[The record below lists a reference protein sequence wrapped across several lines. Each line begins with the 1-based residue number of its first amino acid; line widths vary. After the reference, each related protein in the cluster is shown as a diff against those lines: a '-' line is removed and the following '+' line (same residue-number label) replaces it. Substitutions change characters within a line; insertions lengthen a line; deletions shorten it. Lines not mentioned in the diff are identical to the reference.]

1 MKHEKKLAFIIIALI
16 LFLLIIQTINFK
28 VNEIKDSPYKV
39 QEKNKSSTPPS
50 AISNN
55 TIEKID
61 MEDIS
66 YGPLEKNKLDIYYPE
81 NANFPLPATIY
92 IHGGGFTVGD
102 KNQINTDYKEQK
114 NKFLENNIIVIS
126 INYRLLNEATL
137 NEILDEDIVNAVQ
150 FIKYHSEEYG
160 IDKENIGLWG
170 SSAGGGSA
178 LYLGAHEDFQDLNS
192 TNEIKRESTKVKVI
206 GHINSQ
212 ATYNLSQ
219 WESILEINDSPKLD
233 GILEILSQ
241 KNEGG
246 IDMLA
251 DLDVS
256 DPPIYIENLRENIDL
271 NEHPEAITK
280 NIVNHHPKHGI
291 YLYEHASSI
300 GITSKLV
307 TQSNEGDAD
316 IIEFFLKYLG

>member
-1 MKHEKKLAFIIIALI
+1 MKHEKKLVFIVIILI
-16 LFLLIIQTINFK
+16 LLVLIIQSINFK
-28 VNEIKDSPYKV
+28 VNKIKDNSDDIP
-39 QEKNKSSTPPS
+39 QKNESVVYPP

-55 TIEKID
+55 TIEKTD

-66 YGPLEKNKLDIYYPE
+66 YGSFEENKLDIYYPK

-92 IHGGGFTVGD
+92 VHGGGFTTGD
-102 KNQINTDYKEQK
+102 KDQINTIYNKQK
-114 NKFLENNIIVIS
+114 NEFLDSNIIVIS

-137 NEILDEDIVNAVQ
+137 NEILDEDIVGAVQ
-150 FIKYHSEEYG
+150 FIKYNSEEYG
-160 IDKENIGLWG
+160 IDKENIGIWG

-178 LYLGAHEDFQDLNS
+178 LYLGVHEDFQNLNS
-192 TNEIKRESTKVKVI
+192 ANEIKRESTKVKVI

-212 ATYNLSQ
+212 ATYDLSQ
-219 WESILEINDSPKLD
+219 WESILDVNDSPKLN

-246 IDMLA
+246 IDMLT
-251 DLDVS
+251 DLDVN
-256 DPPIYIENLRENIDL
+256 DPPIYIENLRANIDL

-291 YLYEHASSI
+291 YLYEHVSNM
-300 GITSKLV
+300 GIKSKLV

-316 IIEFFLKYLG
+316 IVEFFLKYLE